1 MPRCHRASATA
12 DILQPPSR
20 AALRPWIL
28 LRNSIILFFFFQ
40 VHTGNNSSF
49 EYHPRYILNNG
60 YNNFPSFPP
69 PTKQLKK
76 KKKGRKEVQMERRG
90 ERERKRNRR
99 EKEGRRERGPGLSC
113 EHLPENLWLV
123 FSPGGCAI
131 TMIAVLNSRLP
142 GAGKSK

>member
-76 KKKGRKEVQMERRG
+76 KKERKEGSADGKKRREGEEEKQAREGRKE
-90 ERERKRNRR
+90 RERART
-99 EKEGRRERGPGLSC
+99 L
-113 EHLPENLWLV
+113 L
-123 FSPGGCAI
+123 
-131 TMIAVLNSRLP
+131 
-142 GAGKSK
+142 